1 VNKVRTQK
9 GAKIFLVI
17 FLAAVGA
24 ALILFSLNNKL
35 DYFYSPKDLES
46 IEAPRG
52 NFKLGGMVQA
62 GSIKLNGTQ
71 TSFILTDF
79 ESSIKVKY
87 TGVTP
92 DLFKEDSG
100 AVVYGYLDAKEFI
113 ALELY
118 AKHDENYM
126 PPAMLNSE

>member
-1 VNKVRTQK
+1 LNKVRTQK

-24 ALILFSLNNKL
+24 VLILFSLNNKL

-62 GSIKLNGTQ
+62 GSIKLDGTQ

-92 DLFKEDSG
+92 DLFKENSG

-126 PPAMLNSE
+126 PPSMLHSE

>member
-35 DYFYSPKDLES
+35 DYFYSPKDLEI

-52 NFKLGGMVQA
+52 NFKLGGMVQV

-92 DLFKEDSG
+92 DLFKENSG

-126 PPAMLNSE
+126 PPAMLNLE

>member
-46 IEAPRG
+46 IEAPSG
-52 NFKLGGMVQA
+52 NFKLGGMVQV

-92 DLFKEDSG
+92 DLFKENSG

-126 PPAMLNSE
+126 PPAMLNLE

>member
-1 VNKVRTQK
+1 MNKVRTQK

-46 IEAPRG
+46 IETPSG

-92 DLFKEDSG
+92 DLFKENSG

-126 PPAMLNSE
+126 PPAMINLE

>member
-46 IEAPRG
+46 IETPSG

-92 DLFKEDSG
+92 DLFKENSG

-126 PPAMLNSE
+126 PPAMLNLE

>member
-1 VNKVRTQK
+1 MNKVRTQK

-46 IEAPRG
+46 IETPRG
-52 NFKLGGMVQA
+52 NFKLGGMVQV

-92 DLFKEDSG
+92 DLFKENSG

-126 PPAMLNSE
+126 PPAMLNLE

>member
-1 VNKVRTQK
+1 MNKVRTQK

-46 IEAPRG
+46 IVAPRG

-92 DLFKEDSG
+92 DLFKENSG

-126 PPAMLNSE
+126 PPAMLNLE

>member
-1 VNKVRTQK
+1 MNKVRTQK

-46 IEAPRG
+46 IETPRG
-52 NFKLGGMVQA
+52 NFKLGGMVQV

-92 DLFKEDSG
+92 DLFKESSG

-126 PPAMLNSE
+126 PPAMLNLE

>member
-1 VNKVRTQK
+1 
-9 GAKIFLVI
+9 
-17 FLAAVGA
+17 
-24 ALILFSLNNKL
+24 
-35 DYFYSPKDLES
+35 
-46 IEAPRG
+46 
-52 NFKLGGMVQA
+52 MVQV

-92 DLFKEDSG
+92 DLFKENSG

-126 PPAMLNSE
+126 PPAMLHSE

>member
-46 IEAPRG
+46 IKTPSG

-92 DLFKEDSG
+92 DLFKENSG

-126 PPAMLNSE
+126 PPAMLNLE

>member
-1 VNKVRTQK
+1 MNKVRTQK

-46 IEAPRG
+46 IEVPRG
-52 NFKLGGMVQA
+52 NFKLGGMVQI

-92 DLFKEDSG
+92 DLFKENSG

-126 PPAMLNSE
+126 PPAMLNLE

>member
-1 VNKVRTQK
+1 MNKVRTQK

-46 IEAPRG
+46 IETPSG

-92 DLFKEDSG
+92 DLFKENSG

-126 PPAMLNSE
+126 PPAMLNLE

>member
-1 VNKVRTQK
+1 MPLRSP
-9 GAKIFLVI
+9 I
-17 FLAAVGA
+17 
-24 ALILFSLNNKL
+24 FSLNNKL

-92 DLFKEDSG
+92 DLFKENSG

-126 PPAMLNSE
+126 PPAMLNLE